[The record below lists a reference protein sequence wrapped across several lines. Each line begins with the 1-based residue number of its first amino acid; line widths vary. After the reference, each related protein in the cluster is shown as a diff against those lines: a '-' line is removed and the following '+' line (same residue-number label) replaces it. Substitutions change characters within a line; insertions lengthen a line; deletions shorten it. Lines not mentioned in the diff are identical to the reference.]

1 MIINKNINAQCV
13 VNKQWTKT
21 KEQQVVHNVITTGVQ
36 IVLQQN
42 FVIKNINLISISKII
57 KALIKFL
64 INVLFVIRLKY
75 SNVVFGVVCIL
86 IADNLNVP
94 IAMDYQKKQGCKRWK
109 IRKRIEEKGFSM
121 LRRIYYKGKKETG
134 KFQVQKNKKRINVV
148 KEKFNSNLTAHRM
161 DQKLTQFLIF

>member
-1 MIINKNINAQCV
+1 M
-13 VNKQWTKT
+13 
-21 KEQQVVHNVITTGVQ
+21 ITTGVQ

-94 IAMDYQKKQGCKRWK
+94 IAMDY
-109 IRKRIEEKGFSM
+109 
-121 LRRIYYKGKKETG
+121 
-134 KFQVQKNKKRINVV
+134 
-148 KEKFNSNLTAHRM
+148 
-161 DQKLTQFLIF
+161 